1 MDESFLGMVPVFTP
15 FIAPNFYVRECNP
28 PGDIFMKFSQEVLN
42 AFPGICVAE
51 GDIRSVQ
58 IAQESPG
65 LEALKLEIIRE
76 IQSRYSL
83 DTVKDD
89 PMFRA
94 YRDFFWSVGVDPTK
108 TRPAS
113 EALVRRVLS
122 GGKLPRINTA
132 VDAYN
137 LASVRSGIPIAA
149 FDADTLAGDLT
160 LRFAREGE
168 CFLGIGMER
177 PVVLQKNQIVM
188 TDAEQII
195 AIYPYRDSDKT
206 KVTPEDHEYPHHHL
220 WSAEDRERAADRGV
234 RPVCRVPGG
243 VCGRG
248 IR

>member
-1 MDESFLGMVPVFTP
+1 M
-15 FIAPNFYVRECNP
+15 N
-28 PGDIFMKFSQEVLN
+28 FSQEVLN

-51 GDIRSVQ
+51 GDIRSLQ
-58 IAQESPG
+58 TAKESPG
-65 LEALKLEIIRE
+65 LEAWKLEIIQE

-83 DTVKDD
+83 DQVKDD

-160 LRFAREGE
+160 LRFARNGE
-168 CFLGIGMER
+168 LFLGIGMEKQ
-177 PVVLQKNQIVM
+177 VVLQNNQVIM

-195 AIYPYRDSDKT
+195 AIYPYRDSDAT
-206 KVTPEDHEYPHHHL
+206 KVAQKTRNIRIITCGVPKIGREQLVRAYDLCAGYLKEYAGGIPEG
-220 WSAEDRERAADRGV
+220 AEVFLG
-234 RPVCRVPGG
+234 
-243 VCGRG
+243 
-248 IR
+248 